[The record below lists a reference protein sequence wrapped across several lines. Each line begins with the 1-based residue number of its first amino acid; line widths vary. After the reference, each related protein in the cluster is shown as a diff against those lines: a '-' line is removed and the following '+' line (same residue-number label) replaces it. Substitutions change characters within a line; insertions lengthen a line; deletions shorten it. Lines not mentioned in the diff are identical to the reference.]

1 MCVDDRGNSSAD
13 HTRIQI
19 WPCYNPSDQA
29 QYWTYSGDELIHNGM
44 CANDSGWGGDH
55 SRIILWTCNG
65 AGNELFEH
73 TSNGEYVMVGNG
85 YKYCIDDP
93 GSSTKPGTALIMYSC
108 HDGANQQWS
117 AP

>member
-1 MCVDDRGNSSAD
+1 
-13 HTRIQI
+13 
-19 WPCYNPSDQA
+19 
-29 QYWTYSGDELIHNGM
+29 M
-44 CANDSGWGGDH
+44 CANDSGWGGNQ

-73 TSNGEYVMVGNG
+73 TSNGEYVMVGNS

-108 HDGANQQWS
+108 HDGPNQQWS
-117 AP
+117 EP